1 MKETS
6 WDTLIAKAPF
16 GLDRRARR
24 SEAQPNVH
32 AASSRP
38 VPFGRAGTPRGD
50 YRGERRGELVGSTEP
65 VSPYLYS
72 RRKRVFD
79 IVVASLA
86 LMALAP
92 ILVMVASLVRATS
105 RGPVLFRQP
114 RGGQG
119 GAPFRV
125 CKFRSM
131 SIDASAQ
138 GDVVQATR
146 GDPRITPV
154 GQFIRRTSIDELPQ
168 LLNVIKGE
176 MSLVGPRPHAVAHD
190 RFFGERV
197 PGYHRRFVARPGVSG
212 LAQVRGARGET
223 PRIEDMQRRVELD
236 LEYIR
241 HASLSMDVKILI
253 ATGRE
258 IFFSSSAY

>member
-1 MKETS
+1 M
-6 WDTLIAKAPF
+6 
-16 GLDRRARR
+16 
-24 SEAQPNVH
+24 
-32 AASSRP
+32 
-38 VPFGRAGTPRGD
+38 
-50 YRGERRGELVGSTEP
+50 
-65 VSPYLYS
+65 
-72 RRKRVFD
+72 
-79 IVVASLA
+79 
-86 LMALAP
+86 
-92 ILVMVASLVRATS
+92 
-105 RGPVLFRQP
+105 
-114 RGGQG
+114 
-119 GAPFRV
+119 
-125 CKFRSM
+125 
-131 SIDASAQ
+131 
-138 GDVVQATR
+138 QATR

-190 RFFGERV
+190 RFFGERI
-197 PGYHRRFVARPGVSG
+197 PGYHHRFVARPGVSG

-241 HASLSMDVKILI
+241 NASLGMDVKILI

>member
-6 WDTLIAKAPF
+6 WDAQIAKTPF
-16 GLDRRARR
+16 GAERAFRR
-24 SEAQPNVH
+24 SDAHSNGH
-32 AASSRP
+32 AASSRSM
-38 VPFGRAGTPRGD
+38 PFGRAGAPCGEVRA
-50 YRGERRGELVGSTEP
+50 ERRNELVGSTEP
-65 VSPYLYS
+65 VSPYLDS
-72 RRKRVFD
+72 RRKRLFD
-79 IVVASLA
+79 VLVASLA
-86 LMALAP
+86 LLTLAP
-92 ILVMVASLVRATS
+92 ILFMVAGIIRATS

-119 GAPFRV
+119 GEPFKV

-131 SIDASAQ
+131 SVDASAQ

-190 RFFGERV
+190 RFFGERI

-241 HASLSMDVKILI
+241 NASLGMDVKILI